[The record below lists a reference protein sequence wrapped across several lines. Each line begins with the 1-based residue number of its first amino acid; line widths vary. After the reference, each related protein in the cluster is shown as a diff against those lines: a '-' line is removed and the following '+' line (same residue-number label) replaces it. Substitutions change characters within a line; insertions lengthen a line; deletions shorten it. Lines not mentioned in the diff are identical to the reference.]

1 MSAQAYEFKA
11 EIQQLLNILVHS
23 LYTER
28 DIFLREL
35 ISNASDALSRVQ
47 FEMLTNRD
55 VLDPD
60 AELKITL
67 ECDKDART
75 LTIRDTGIGM
85 TRDEIVENLGTIAH
99 SGAAE
104 FLKKLQA
111 EKKPADVIGQFGVG
125 FYSVYMVA
133 DEVTVTSR
141 SYRPDAQAVRWT
153 SKGDNTYTLE
163 DAEKRDRGTEIVV
176 HLKEDAADYAQD
188 WKLKQIVK
196 KHSDFVSFP
205 IYSKDR
211 SVNQQTALWRQS
223 PREVTDEQYDNF
235 YKQLTLDFVAPL
247 LHIHFVADVPV
258 DVHAVL
264 FVPAK
269 RERGMFSLRKDDGLK
284 LYSRKILIQEYFKDL
299 LPPYFRF
306 VQGVVDSEDLPL
318 NVSRESIQNNR
329 AMAKLKST
337 LTHKVI
343 GELEALGQK
352 DAAKYAQFWKEF
364 GPFVKEGV
372 ATDAAQQADL
382 ARLLRFKTSRVSA
395 SDGDADAW
403 LSLSAYVERMK
414 DDQTSI
420 YYILGDDPA
429 SIARSPHL
437 DYFRKHDLQ
446 VLYLTD
452 PLDSFMVVTLKEFN
466 GKKLQNVDDAALDL
480 PASADQPIES
490 KMADADYAQ
499 LVARIKTVLGDKI
512 TEVRESKVLTDS
524 PCRLVSPE
532 EAAERDMQRVKRL
545 LGQDYE
551 IPRKIMEIN
560 RGHQMMADLAALAH
574 SGRNNTLLDASIQQL
589 YESALLVEGLLPN
602 PAEMASRIQL
612 LMEVALRNA

>member
-60 AELKITL
+60 AELKITI
-67 ECDKDART
+67 ECDTDART

-85 TRDEIVENLGTIAH
+85 TRDQIVENLGTIAH

-111 EKKPADVIGQFGVG
+111 EQKPADVIGQFGVG

-133 DEVTVTSR
+133 DKVAVTSR
-141 SYRPDAQAVRWT
+141 SYRPDAQAVHWT
-153 SKGDNTYTLE
+153 SKGDNTYTLA
-163 DAEKRDRGTEIVV
+163 DAEKIDRGTEIVV
-176 HLKEDAADYAQD
+176 HLKEDADDYAQD
-188 WKLKQIVK
+188 WKIEQIVK

-205 IYSKDR
+205 VYVKDR
-211 SVNQQTALWRQS
+211 AVNQQTALWRQS

-235 YKQLTLDFVAPL
+235 YRQLTLDFEAPL
-247 LHIHFVADVPV
+247 RHIHFVADVPV

-264 FVPAK
+264 FIPAK

-337 LTHKVI
+337 LTHKII
-343 GELEALGQK
+343 GELAELGEK

-364 GPFVKEGV
+364 GLYIKEGV
-372 ATDAAQQADL
+372 ATDEAQQADL
-382 ARLLRFKTSRVSA
+382 AKLLRFKTSRSGDEWVS
-395 SDGDADAW
+395 
-403 LSLSAYVERMK
+403 LPAYVQRMPA
-414 DDQTSI
+414 DQQAI
-420 YYILGDDPA
+420 YYILGDDLA

-437 DYFRKHDLQ
+437 DYFRKHELE

-452 PLDSFMVVTLKEFN
+452 PLDSFMVVTLKEFE
-466 GKKLQNVDDAALDL
+466 GKKLQNVDDAALEL
-480 PASADQPIES
+480 PPSADQPIES
-490 KMADADYAQ
+490 RVADDDYAQ

-512 TEVRESKVLTDS
+512 TDVRESQVLTDS

-551 IPRKIMEIN
+551 IPKKIMEIN
-560 RGHQMMADLAALAH
+560 RGHQLMADLAALAH
-574 SGRNNTLLDASIQQL
+574 SGRNDALLDASIQQL

-602 PAEMASRIQL
+602 PAEMAPRIQL
-612 LMEVALRNA
+612 LMEAALRNV

>member
-23 LYTER
+23 LYTDR

-47 FEMLTNRD
+47 FELLTNRD

-60 AELKITL
+60 AELKITI
-67 ECDKDART
+67 ECDKDNRE

-104 FLKKLQA
+104 FLKKLRA

-133 DEVTVTSR
+133 DEVAVTSR

-163 DAEKRDRGTEIVV
+163 DAEKSDRGTEIVV
-176 HLKEDAADYAQD
+176 HLKEDAAEYAQD
-188 WKLKQIVK
+188 WKIEQIIK

-205 IYSKDR
+205 IQMKDR
-211 SVNQQTALWRQS
+211 VVNQQTALWRQS

-235 YKQLTLDFVAPL
+235 YKQMTLDFEAPL

-258 DVHAVL
+258 DVHALL
-264 FVPAK
+264 FIPAK
-269 RERGMFSLRKDDGLK
+269 RERGMFSLRQDDGLK
-284 LYSRKILIQEYFKDL
+284 LYSRKVLIQEYFKDL
-299 LPPYFRF
+299 LPTYFRF

-318 NVSRESIQNNR
+318 NISRESIQNNR

-337 LTHKVI
+337 LTHKI
-343 GELEALGQK
+343 ISELEELGEK
-352 DAAKYAQFWKEF
+352 DTARYAQFWKEF
-364 GPFVKEGV
+364 GLFVKEGV

-382 ARLLRFKTSRVSA
+382 AKLLRFKTSRG
-395 SDGDADAW
+395 GDADAW
-403 LSLSAYVERMK
+403 VSLPAYVERMPA
-414 DDQTSI
+414 DQTSI

-437 DYFRKHDLQ
+437 DYFRKHDLE

-452 PLDSFMVVTLKEFN
+452 PLDSFMVVTLKDFG

-480 PASADQPIES
+480 PETEQPIES
-490 KMADADYAQ
+490 RVADADYAQ
-499 LVARIKTVLGDKI
+499 LVARIQNVLGDKI
-512 TEVRESKVLTDS
+512 TEVRESKMLTDS

-532 EAAERDMQRVKRL
+532 EASERDMQRVKRL

-551 IPRKIMEIN
+551 IPKKIMEIN
-560 RGHQMMADLAALAH
+560 RGHQLMGDLAALAH
-574 SGRNNTLLDASIQQL
+574 SGRNDALLDASIQQL

-602 PAEMASRIQL
+602 PAEMAPRIQL
-612 LMEVALRNA
+612 LMEAALRHA

>member
-1 MSAQAYEFKA
+1 MTTESHEFKA

-60 AELKITL
+60 AELKITI
-67 ECDKDART
+67 ECDKDAHT

-104 FLKKLQA
+104 FLKRLQA

-141 SYRPDAQAVRWT
+141 SYRPEAQAVRWT

-163 DAEKRDRGTEIVV
+163 EAEKADRGTEIAVTSEGRRRRIRRRTGRSSRSSRSTAILSRSRS
-176 HLKEDAADYAQD
+176 H
-188 WKLKQIVK
+188 VK
-196 KHSDFVSFP
+196 DHA
-205 IYSKDR
+205 
-211 SVNQQTALWRQS
+211 VNQQTALWRQS

-235 YKQLTLDFVAPL
+235 YKQLTLDFEAPL
-247 LHIHFVADVPV
+247 RHIHFVADVPV

-264 FVPAK
+264 YIPAK

-284 LYSRKILIQEYFKDL
+284 LYSRKMLIQEYFKDL

-337 LTHKVI
+337 LTHKLI
-343 GELEALGQK
+343 GELEELGEK
-352 DAAKYAQFWKEF
+352 DAAKYAT
-364 GPFVKEGV
+364 VLEGV
-372 ATDAAQQADL
+372 RPVHQGRRRDRRRAV
-382 ARLLRFKTSRVSA
+382 R
-395 SDGDADAW
+395 
-403 LSLSAYVERMK
+403 
-414 DDQTSI
+414 
-420 YYILGDDPA
+420 
-429 SIARSPHL
+429 
-437 DYFRKHDLQ
+437 
-446 VLYLTD
+446 
-452 PLDSFMVVTLKEFN
+452 
-466 GKKLQNVDDAALDL
+466 
-480 PASADQPIES
+480 PIW
-490 KMADADYAQ
+490 
-499 LVARIKTVLGDKI
+499 
-512 TEVRESKVLTDS
+512 
-524 PCRLVSPE
+524 
-532 EAAERDMQRVKRL
+532 
-545 LGQDYE
+545 
-551 IPRKIMEIN
+551 
-560 RGHQMMADLAALAH
+560 
-574 SGRNNTLLDASIQQL
+574 RNCC
-589 YESALLVEGLLPN
+589 
-602 PAEMASRIQL
+602 ASRPIAAATSGCRWQPTSSG
-612 LMEVALRNA
+612 

>member
-1 MSAQAYEFKA
+1 MTTESYQFKA

-60 AELKITL
+60 AELKITI
-67 ECDKDART
+67 ECDQDNRK
-75 LTIRDTGIGM
+75 LIIRDTGIGM

-111 EKKPADVIGQFGVG
+111 EQKPADVIGQFGVG

-153 SKGDNTYTLE
+153 SQGDNTYTLE
-163 DAEKRDRGTEIVV
+163 DAEKTDRGTEIVV
-176 HLKEDAADYAQD
+176 HLKEDAAEYAQD
-188 WKLKQIVK
+188 WKIEQIIK

-205 IYSKDR
+205 ISVKDH
-211 SVNQQTALWRQS
+211 VANQQTALWRQS

-235 YKQLTLDFVAPL
+235 YKQLTLDFEAPL
-247 LHIHFVADVPV
+247 RHIHFVADVPV

-264 FVPAK
+264 FIPAK

-284 LYSRKILIQEYFKDL
+284 LYSRKILIQEYFKEL
-299 LPPYFRF
+299 LPAYFRF

-337 LTHKVI
+337 LTHKLI
-343 GELEALGQK
+343 GELAELGEK
-352 DAAKYAQFWKEF
+352 DAAKYAQFWQEF
-364 GPFVKEGV
+364 GLFVKEGV
-372 ATDAAQQADL
+372 ATDLAQQADL
-382 ARLLRFKTSRVSA
+382 AKLLRFKTSRSGEEWVS
-395 SDGDADAW
+395 
-403 LSLSAYVERMK
+403 LPQYVERMQAEQK
-414 DDQTSI
+414 AI

-437 DYFRKHDLQ
+437 DYFRKHELE

-452 PLDSFMVVTLKEFN
+452 PLDSFMVVALKDFA
-466 GKKLQNVDDAALDL
+466 GQPLQNVDDAKLDL
-480 PASADQPIES
+480 PEAADQPLES
-490 KMADADYAQ
+490 KVADDDYAQ
-499 LVARIKTVLGDKI
+499 LVARFKTVLGDKI

-551 IPRKIMEIN
+551 IPKKIMEIN
-560 RGHQMMADLAALAH
+560 RGHQLMADLAALAH
-574 SGRNNTLLDASIQQL
+574 NGRNDALLDASIQQL

-602 PAEMASRIQL
+602 PAEMAPRIQM
-612 LMEVALRNA
+612 LMEAAVRHA

>member
-60 AELKITL
+60 AELKITI
-67 ECDKDART
+67 ECDKDGRT
-75 LTIRDTGIGM
+75 LTIRDAGIGM

-111 EKKPADVIGQFGVG
+111 EQKPADVIGQFGVG

-133 DEVTVTSR
+133 DEVAVTSR
-141 SYRPDAQAVRWT
+141 SYRPDAQAVHWT

-163 DAEKRDRGTEIVV
+163 DAEKTDRGTEIVV
-176 HLKEDAADYAQD
+176 HLKEDAAEYAQD
-188 WKLKQIVK
+188 WKIEQIVK

-205 IYSKDR
+205 IQVKDR
-211 SVNQQTALWRQS
+211 AVNQQTALWRQS

-235 YKQLTLDFVAPL
+235 YKQLTLDFEAPL
-247 LHIHFVADVPV
+247 RHIHFVADVPV

-264 FVPAK
+264 FIPAK
-269 RERGMFSLRKDDGLK
+269 RERGMFGLRKDDGLK
-284 LYSRKILIQEYFKDL
+284 LYSRKILIQEYFKDM

-337 LTHKVI
+337 LTHKLI
-343 GELEALGQK
+343 GELAELGEK

-364 GPFVKEGV
+364 GLYIKEGV
-372 ATDAAQQADL
+372 ATDEAQQADL
-382 ARLLRFKTSRVSA
+382 AKLLRFKTSRSGDEWVS
-395 SDGDADAW
+395 
-403 LSLSAYVERMK
+403 LPAYVQRM
-414 DDQTSI
+414 QTEQSAI
-420 YYILGDDPA
+420 YYILGDDLA

-437 DYFRKHDLQ
+437 DYFRKHELE

-452 PLDSFMVVTLKEFN
+452 PLDSFMVVTLKEFE
-466 GKKLQNVDDAALDL
+466 GKKLQNVDDAALEL
-480 PASADQPIES
+480 PPSADQPIES
-490 KMADADYAQ
+490 RVADDDYAQ

-512 TEVRESKVLTDS
+512 TDVRESQVLTDS

-532 EAAERDMQRVKRL
+532 VAAERDMQRVKRL

-551 IPRKIMEIN
+551 IPKKIMEIN
-560 RGHQMMADLAALAH
+560 RGHQLDGRPGRAGAQRPERCAARREHSAAL
-574 SGRNNTLLDASIQQL
+574 
-589 YESALLVEGLLPN
+589 
-602 PAEMASRIQL
+602 
-612 LMEVALRNA
+612 

>member
-1 MSAQAYEFKA
+1 
-11 EIQQLLNILVHS
+11 VVDH
-23 LYTER
+23 
-28 DIFLREL
+28 
-35 ISNASDALSRVQ
+35 
-47 FEMLTNRD
+47 
-55 VLDPD
+55 D
-60 AELKITL
+60 AELKITIA
-67 ECDKDART
+67 CDQDART

-104 FLKKLQA
+104 FLKRLQA

-133 DEVTVTSR
+133 DEVSVTSR
-141 SYRPDAQAVRWT
+141 SYLPEAQAVRWT
-153 SKGDNTYTLE
+153 SRGDNTYTLE
-163 DAEKRDRGTEIVV
+163 DAEQAERGTEIVV
-176 HLKEDAADYAQD
+176 RLKEDAAEYAQD
-188 WKLKQIVK
+188 WKIEQIVK

-205 IYSKDR
+205 IQVKDR
-211 SVNQQTALWRQS
+211 VVNQQTALWRQA

-235 YKQLTLDFVAPL
+235 YKQLTLDFEAPL

-264 FVPAK
+264 FIPAK
-269 RERGMFSLRKDDGLK
+269 HERGMFSLRKDDGLK
-284 LYSRKILIQEYFKDL
+284 LYSRKVLIQEYFKDL
-299 LPPYFRF
+299 LPSYFRF

-337 LTHKVI
+337 LTHKAL
-343 GELEALGQK
+343 GELEELGQK

-364 GPFVKEGV
+364 GLFIKEGV

-382 ARLLRFKTSRVSA
+382 AKLLRFKTSRS
-395 SDGDADAW
+395 GDEW
-403 LSLSAYVERMK
+403 ISLLTYVERLQA
-414 DDQTSI
+414 DQSAI
-420 YYILGDDPA
+420 YYILGDDLA
-429 SIARSPHL
+429 SVARSPHL
-437 DYFRKHDLQ
+437 DYFRKHDLE

-452 PLDSFMVVTLKEFN
+452 PLDSFMVVALKEFN

-480 PASADQPIES
+480 PAAADQPIES
-490 KMADADYAQ
+490 KVADDDYAQ

-512 TEVRESKVLTDS
+512 TEVRESKVLSDS

-551 IPRKIMEIN
+551 IPKKIMEIN
-560 RGHQMMADLAALAH
+560 RGHQMMADLAALAR
-574 SGRNNTLLDASIQQL
+574 SGRNDALLDASIQQL
-589 YESALLVEGLLPN
+589 YESALLMEGLLPN
-602 PAEMASRIQL
+602 PAEMAPRIQM
-612 LMEVALRNA
+612 LMEAALHNA

>member
-1 MSAQAYEFKA
+1 MSTQAYEFKA

-60 AELKITL
+60 AELKITI
-67 ECDKDART
+67 ECDKDNRK
-75 LTIRDTGIGM
+75 LIIRDTGIGM

-104 FLKKLQA
+104 FLKRLQA

-133 DEVTVTSR
+133 DEVAVTSR

-153 SKGDNTYTLE
+153 SKGDNTYALE
-163 DAEKRDRGTEIVV
+163 DADKIDRGTEIVV
-176 HLKEDAADYAQD
+176 QLKEDAAEYAQD
-188 WKLKQIVK
+188 WKIEQIVK

-205 IYSKDR
+205 IEVKDR
-211 SVNQQTALWRQS
+211 AVNQQTALWRQA

-235 YKQLTLDFVAPL
+235 YRQLTLDFEAPL
-247 LHIHFVADVPV
+247 RHIHFVADVPV

-264 FVPAK
+264 FIPAK

-284 LYSRKILIQEYFKDL
+284 LYSRKILIQEYFKEL
-299 LPPYFRF
+299 LPTYFRF

-337 LTHKVI
+337 LTHKLI
-343 GELEALGQK
+343 GELEELGEKEPTQ
-352 DAAKYAQFWKEF
+352 YAQFWHEF
-364 GPFVKEGV
+364 GIFVKEGV
-372 ATDAAQQADL
+372 ATDVAQQADL
-382 ARLLRFKTSRVSA
+382 AKLLRFKTSR
-395 SDGDADAW
+395 DGDADAW
-403 LSLSAYVERMK
+403 VSLPTYVERMK
-414 DDQTSI
+414 PEQDAI
-420 YYILGDDPA
+420 YYILGDDVH
-429 SIARSPHL
+429 SIANSPHL
-437 DYFRKHDLQ
+437 DYFRKHELE

-452 PLDSFMVVTLKEFN
+452 PLDSFMVVALKDFN
-466 GKKLQNVDDAALDL
+466 GKPLQNVDDAKLDL
-480 PASADQPIES
+480 PAAADQPIES
-490 KMADADYAQ
+490 KVADDDYAQ

-551 IPRKIMEIN
+551 IPKKIMEIN
-560 RGHQMMADLAALAH
+560 RGHQLMADLAALAH
-574 SGRNNTLLDASIQQL
+574 SGRNDALLDASIQQL
-589 YESALLVEGLLPN
+589 YESALLVEGLLPS
-602 PAEMASRIQL
+602 PAEMAPRIQL
-612 LMEVALRNA
+612 LMEAALRHA

>member
-60 AELKITL
+60 AELKITI
-67 ECDKDART
+67 ECDKDNRK
-75 LTIRDTGIGM
+75 LIIRDTGIGM

-141 SYRPDAQAVRWT
+141 SYRLDAPAVRWT
-153 SKGDNTYTLE
+153 SKGDNTYSLE
-163 DAEKRDRGTEIVV
+163 DAEKTDRGTEIVV
-176 HLKEDAADYAQD
+176 HLKEDAAEHAQD
-188 WKLKQIVK
+188 WKIEQIIK

-205 IYSKDR
+205 ISVKDH
-211 SVNQQTALWRQS
+211 VANQQTALWRQA
-223 PREVTDEQYDNF
+223 PREVTDEQYDSF
-235 YKQLTLDFVAPL
+235 YKQLTLDFEAPL
-247 LHIHFVADVPV
+247 RHIHFVADVPV

-264 FVPAK
+264 FIPAK

-299 LPPYFRF
+299 LPQYFRF

-329 AMAKLKST
+329 AMAKLKAT
-337 LTHKVI
+337 LTHKLI
-343 GELEALGQK
+343 GELEELGEK
-352 DAAKYAQFWKEF
+352 DAAKYAQFWTEF
-364 GPFVKEGV
+364 GVFVKEGV
-372 ATDAAQQADL
+372 ATDVTQQAEL
-382 ARLLRFKTSRVSA
+382 AKLLRFKTSRSSDAAAWVS
-395 SDGDADAW
+395 
-403 LSLSAYVERMK
+403 LPTYVERMQAEQK
-414 DDQTSI
+414 AI
-420 YYILGDDPA
+420 YYILGDDA
-429 SIARSPHL
+429 HSIARSPHL
-437 DYFRKHDLQ
+437 DYFRKHDLE
-446 VLYLTD
+446 VLFLSD
-452 PLDSFMVVTLKEFN
+452 PLDSFMVVALKDFD
-466 GKKLQNVDDAALDL
+466 GKPLQNVDDAKLDL
-480 PASADQPIES
+480 PAAADQPIES
-490 KMADADYAQ
+490 KVADDDYAQ

-512 TEVRESKVLTDS
+512 TEVRESKVLSDS

-532 EAAERDMQRVKRL
+532 DAAERDMQRVKRL

-551 IPRKIMEIN
+551 IPKKIMEIN
-560 RGHQMMADLAALAH
+560 RGHQLMADLASLAH
-574 SGRNNTLLDASIQQL
+574 SGRNDALLAASIQQL
-589 YESALLVEGLLPN
+589 YESALLMEGLLPN
-602 PAEMASRIQL
+602 PAEMAPRIQL
-612 LMEVALRNA
+612 LMEAALRNA

>member
-11 EIQQLLNILVHS
+11 EIQELLNILVHS

-47 FEMLTNRD
+47 FEMLTNREVVD
-55 VLDPD
+55 HD

-67 ECDKDART
+67 EGDKDART

-141 SYRPDAQAVRWT
+141 SYRLDAQAVRWT

-163 DAEKRDRGTEIVV
+163 DAEKTDRGTEIVV
-176 HLKEDAADYAQD
+176 HLKEDAAEYAQD
-188 WKLKQIVK
+188 WKIEQIIK

-205 IYSKDR
+205 IHLKDR
-211 SVNQQTALWRQS
+211 VINQQTALWRQA
-223 PREVTDEQYDNF
+223 PREVTDEQYANF
-235 YKQLTLDFVAPL
+235 YKQLTLDFEAPL

-258 DVHAVL
+258 DAHAVL
-264 FVPAK
+264 FIPAK

-299 LPPYFRF
+299 LPAYFRF
-306 VQGVVDSEDLPL
+306 IQGVVDSEDLPL

-337 LTHKVI
+337 LTHKLI
-343 GELEALGQK
+343 SELEELGQK

-364 GPFVKEGV
+364 GVFVKEGV
-372 ATDAAQQADL
+372 ATDIAQQADL
-382 ARLLRFKTSRVSA
+382 AKLLRFKTSRSSDDWVSLA
-395 SDGDADAW
+395 
-403 LSLSAYVERMK
+403 AYAERMSA
-414 DDQTSI
+414 DQTAI

-437 DYFRKHDLQ
+437 DYFRKHDLE

-452 PLDSFMVVTLKEFN
+452 PLDSFMVVSLKDFN
-466 GKKLQNVDDAALDL
+466 GKKLQNVDDAKLDL
-480 PASADQPIES
+480 PAADQPIAS
-490 KMADADYAQ
+490 KMADDDYAQ
-499 LVARIKTVLGDKI
+499 LIARIKTVLGDKI

-532 EAAERDMQRVKRL
+532 DAAERDMQRVKRL

-551 IPRKIMEIN
+551 IPKKIMEIN

-574 SGRNNTLLDASIQQL
+574 TGRNDALLDASIQQL
-589 YESALLVEGLLPN
+589 YESALLMEGLLPN
-602 PAEMASRIQL
+602 PAEMAPRIQL
-612 LMEVALRNA
+612 LMEAALRNA

>member
-67 ECDKDART
+67 ECDQDART

-133 DEVTVTSR
+133 DEVTVTSH
-141 SYRPDAQAVRWT
+141 SYRPDARAVRWT
-153 SKGDNTYTLE
+153 SQGDNTYTLE
-163 DAEKRDRGTEIVV
+163 DAEQAERGTEVV
-176 HLKEDAADYAQD
+176 VRLKEDAAEYAQD
-188 WKLKQIVK
+188 WKIEQIVK

-205 IYSKDR
+205 IYLKER
-211 SVNQQTALWRQS
+211 AVNQQTALWRQS
-223 PREVTDEQYDNF
+223 PREVTAEQYDNF
-235 YKQLTLDFVAPL
+235 YRQLTLDFEAPL

-264 FVPAK
+264 FIPAK

-299 LPPYFRF
+299 LPSYFRF

-343 GELEALGQK
+343 GELEELGEK
-352 DAAKYAQFWKEF
+352 DAAKYVQFWKEF
-364 GPFVKEGV
+364 GLYVKEGV
-372 ATDAAQQADL
+372 ATDAGQQADL
-382 ARLLRFKTSRVSA
+382 AKLLRFKTNRSGEEWV
-395 SDGDADAW
+395 
-403 LSLSAYVERMK
+403 SLSTYIERMK
-414 DDQTSI
+414 ADQPAI

-437 DYFRKHDLQ
+437 DYFRQHDLE

-452 PLDSFMVVTLKEFN
+452 PLDSFLVVALKDFN
-466 GKKLQNVDDAALDL
+466 GKPLQNVDDAKLDL
-480 PASADQPIES
+480 PSTADQPIVS
-490 KMADADYAQ
+490 KVADDDYAQ

-551 IPRKIMEIN
+551 IPKKIMEIN
-560 RGHQMMADLAALAH
+560 RGHQLMADLAALAH
-574 SGRNNTLLDASIQQL
+574 SGRNDALLDASIQQL

-602 PAEMASRIQL
+602 PAEMAPRIQM
-612 LMEVALRNA
+612 LMEAALHNA

>member
-47 FEMLTNRD
+47 FEMLTNRA

-60 AELKITL
+60 AELRITI

-75 LTIRDTGIGM
+75 LTIRDTGVGM

-133 DEVTVTSR
+133 DEVTVTSH
-141 SYRPDAQAVRWT
+141 SYRPEATAVRWT
-153 SKGDNTYTLE
+153 SKGDNTYSLE
-163 DAEKRDRGTEIVV
+163 DADKSDRGTEIVV
-176 HLKEDAADYAQD
+176 RLKEDAAEYAQE
-188 WKLKQIVK
+188 WKIEQIVK

-205 IYSKDR
+205 IQVKER
-211 SVNQQTALWRQS
+211 AVNQQTALWRQS

-235 YKQLTLDFVAPL
+235 YKQLTLDFEAPL
-247 LHIHFVADVPV
+247 LHIHYVADVPV

-264 FVPAK
+264 FMPAR

-299 LPPYFRF
+299 LPTYFRF

-343 GELEALGQK
+343 GELEELGQK

-364 GPFVKEGV
+364 GPFIKEGV

-382 ARLLRFKTSRVSA
+382 ARLLRFKSSH
-395 SDGDADAW
+395 DGDDWA
-403 LSLSAYVERMK
+403 SLGVYVERMK
-414 DDQTSI
+414 PEQSSI

-437 DYFRKHDLQ
+437 DYFRKHELE

-452 PLDSFMVVTLKEFN
+452 PLDSFMVVSLKEFN

-480 PASADQPIES
+480 PKDEQPVES
-490 KMADADYAQ
+490 KVADADYAQ
-499 LVARIKTVLGDKI
+499 LVARIKIVLGDKV
-512 TEVRESKVLTDS
+512 TDVRESKVLTDS

-551 IPRKIMEIN
+551 IPKKIMEIN
-560 RGHQMMADLAALAH
+560 RGHQLMADLAALAH
-574 SGRNNTLLDASIQQL
+574 SGRNDALLDASIQQL
-589 YESALLVEGLLPN
+589 YESALLLEGLLPN
-602 PAEMASRIQL
+602 PAEMAPRIQL
-612 LMEVALRNA
+612 LMEAALRNA

>member
-47 FEMLTNRD
+47 FETLTNRD

-60 AELKITL
+60 AELKIVI
-67 ECDKDART
+67 ECDKDNRK
-75 LTIRDTGIGM
+75 LIIRDTGIGM

-104 FLKKLQA
+104 FLRKLQA

-141 SYRPDAQAVRWT
+141 SYRADATAVRWT

-163 DAEKRDRGTEIVV
+163 DAAKTDRGTEILV
-176 HLKEDAADYAQD
+176 HLKEDAAEYAQD
-188 WKLKQIVK
+188 WKIEQIIK

-205 IYSKDR
+205 INVKDH
-211 SVNQQTALWRQS
+211 VANQQTALWRQS

-235 YKQLTLDFVAPL
+235 YKQLTLDFEAPL
-247 LHIHFVADVPV
+247 RHVHFVADVPV

-264 FVPAK
+264 FIPAK

-284 LYSRKILIQEYFKDL
+284 LYSRKVLIQEYFKDL
-299 LPPYFRF
+299 LPQYFRF

-329 AMAKLKST
+329 AMAKLKAT
-337 LTHKVI
+337 LTHKLI
-343 GELEALGQK
+343 GELEELGEK
-352 DAAKYAQFWKEF
+352 DAAKYAQFWTEF
-364 GPFVKEGV
+364 GVFVKEGV
-372 ATDAAQQADL
+372 ATDVTQQAEL
-382 ARLLRFKTSRVSA
+382 AKLLRFKTSRSSDAAAWVS
-395 SDGDADAW
+395 
-403 LSLSAYVERMK
+403 LPTYVERMQAEQK
-414 DDQTSI
+414 AI
-420 YYILGDDPA
+420 YYILGDDA
-429 SIARSPHL
+429 HSIARSPHL
-437 DYFRKHDLQ
+437 DYFRKHDLE
-446 VLYLTD
+446 VLFLSD
-452 PLDSFMVVTLKEFN
+452 PLDSFMVVALKDFD
-466 GKKLQNVDDAALDL
+466 GKPLQNVDDAKLDL
-480 PASADQPIES
+480 PAAADQPIES
-490 KMADADYAQ
+490 KVADDDYAQ

-512 TEVRESKVLTDS
+512 TDVRESKVLSDS

-532 EAAERDMQRVKRL
+532 DAAERDMQRVKRL

-551 IPRKIMEIN
+551 IPKKIMEIN
-560 RGHQMMADLAALAH
+560 RGHQLMADLAALAH
-574 SGRNNTLLDASIQQL
+574 SGRNDALLDASIQQL
-589 YESALLVEGLLPN
+589 YESALLMEGLLPN
-602 PAEMASRIQL
+602 PAEMAPRIQL
-612 LMEVALRNA
+612 LMEAALRNA

>member
-47 FEMLTNRD
+47 FEMLTNRE
-55 VLDPD
+55 VVDPD
-60 AELKITL
+60 AELKITI
-67 ECDKDART
+67 ECDQDAHT
-75 LTIRDTGIGM
+75 LTIRDTGVGM

-141 SYRPDAQAVRWT
+141 SYRPEAQAVRWT

-163 DAEKRDRGTEIVV
+163 NAEKADRGTEIVV
-176 HLKEDAADYAQD
+176 RLKEDAIEYAQD
-188 WKLKQIVK
+188 WKIEQIIK

-205 IYSKDR
+205 IQVKDR
-211 SVNQQTALWRQS
+211 AVNQQTALWRQA

-235 YKQLTLDFVAPL
+235 YKQLTLDFEAPL
-247 LHIHFVADVPV
+247 RHIHFVADVPV
-258 DVHAVL
+258 DVHALL
-264 FVPAK
+264 FIPAR

-306 VQGVVDSEDLPL
+306 IQGVVDSEDLPL

-343 GELEALGQK
+343 GELEELGEK

-364 GPFVKEGV
+364 GLFVKEGV
-372 ATDAAQQADL
+372 ATDPTQQAEL
-382 ARLLRFKTSRVSA
+382 AKLLRFKTNRGGEEWVS
-395 SDGDADAW
+395 
-403 LSLSAYVERMK
+403 LPAYVERMK
-414 DDQTSI
+414 ADQASI

-429 SIARSPHL
+429 SITRSPHL
-437 DYFRKHDLQ
+437 DYFRKHELE

-452 PLDSFMVVTLKEFN
+452 PLDSFMVVSLKEFN

-480 PASADQPIES
+480 PPEADQPIAS
-490 KMADADYAQ
+490 KVADDDYAQ

-512 TEVRESKVLTDS
+512 TAVRESKVLTDS

-551 IPRKIMEIN
+551 IPKKIMEIN
-560 RGHQMMADLAALAH
+560 RGHQMMADLAALAR
-574 SGRNNTLLDASIQQL
+574 SGQNDVLLDASIQQL

-602 PAEMASRIQL
+602 PAEMAPRIQL
-612 LMEVALRNA
+612 LMEAALRRA

>member
-35 ISNASDALSRVQ
+35 ISNAPDALSRVQ

-60 AELKITL
+60 AELKITI

-85 TRDEIVENLGTIAH
+85 TRDEVVENLGTIAH

-133 DEVTVTSR
+133 DEVSVTSR
-141 SYRPDAQAVRWT
+141 SYRLDAAAVRWT

-163 DAEKRDRGTEIVV
+163 EVEKADRGTEIRVT
-176 HLKEDAADYAQD
+176 LKEDALEYAEE
-188 WKLKQIVK
+188 WKIEQIIK

-205 IYSKDR
+205 ITVKDHTA
-211 SVNQQTALWRQS
+211 NQQTALWRQS
-223 PREVTDEQYDNF
+223 PREVTAEQYDNF
-235 YKQLTLDFVAPL
+235 YKQLTLDFEAPL
-247 LHIHFVADVPV
+247 RHVHFVADVPV

-264 FVPAK
+264 YIPAK
-269 RERGMFSLRKDDGLK
+269 RERNMFSLRKEDGLK
-284 LYSRKILIQEYFKDL
+284 LYCRKVLIQEYFKDL

-337 LTHKVI
+337 LTHKLI
-343 GELEALGQK
+343 GELDELGK
-352 DAAKYAQFWKEF
+352 EDAAKYAMFWKEF
-364 GPFVKEGV
+364 GPFIKEGV
-372 ATDAAQQADL
+372 ATEPSSQTDL
-382 ARLLRFKTSRVSA
+382 AKLLRFKSNRGGDDWVSLA
-395 SDGDADAW
+395 
-403 LSLSAYVERMK
+403 AYVERMQPEQ
-414 DDQTSI
+414 DAI
-420 YYILGDDPA
+420 YYILGDDVH
-429 SIARSPHL
+429 SIASSPHL
-437 DYFRKHDLQ
+437 DYFRKHELE
-446 VLYLTD
+446 VLYLTEA
-452 PLDSFMVVTLKEFN
+452 LDSFMVVTLKDFN
-466 GKKLQNVDDAALDL
+466 GKKLQNVDDAQLDL
-480 PASADQPIES
+480 PASTDQPIES
-490 KMADADYAQ
+490 KVADADYAQ
-499 LVARIKTVLGDKI
+499 LVTRIKTVLGDKI

-532 EAAERDMQRVKRL
+532 EAAERDTVLTERVKRL

-551 IPRKIMEIN
+551 IPKKIMEIN
-560 RGHQMMADLAALAH
+560 RGHQLMADLAALAH
-574 SGRNNTLLDASIQQL
+574 SGRNDALLDASIQQL

-602 PAEMASRIQL
+602 PAEMAPRIQL
-612 LMEVALRNA
+612 LMEAALRSA

>member
-1 MSAQAYEFKA
+1 MTTESYQFKA

-47 FEMLTNRD
+47 FDMLTNRD

-60 AELKITL
+60 AELKITVV
-67 ECDKDART
+67 CDADART

-111 EKKPADVIGQFGVG
+111 EQKPADVIGQFGVG

-141 SYRPDAQAVRWT
+141 SYRPEAQAVRWT
-153 SKGDNTYTLE
+153 SKGDNTYSLE
-163 DAEKRDRGTEIVV
+163 DAEKSDRGTEIVV
-176 HLKEDAADYAQD
+176 RLKEDAAEYAQE
-188 WKLKQIVK
+188 WKIEQIVK

-205 IYSKDR
+205 IYVKER
-211 SVNQQTALWRQS
+211 AVNQQTALWRQS
-223 PREVTDEQYDNF
+223 PREVTAEQYDNF
-235 YKQLTLDFVAPL
+235 YKQLTLDFEAPL
-247 LHIHFVADVPV
+247 LHVHFVADVPV

-264 FVPAK
+264 FIPAK

-299 LPPYFRF
+299 LPSYFRF

-343 GELEALGQK
+343 GELEELGEK

-364 GPFVKEGV
+364 GLFVKEGI
-372 ATDAAQQADL
+372 ATDVAQQADL
-382 ARLLRFKTSRVSA
+382 AKLLRFKTSHDGAEEWVS
-395 SDGDADAW
+395 
-403 LSLSAYVERMK
+403 LPAYVERMK

-420 YYILGDDPA
+420 YYILGDD
-429 SIARSPHL
+429 
-437 DYFRKHDLQ
+437 
-446 VLYLTD
+446 
-452 PLDSFMVVTLKEFN
+452 
-466 GKKLQNVDDAALDL
+466 
-480 PASADQPIES
+480 
-490 KMADADYAQ
+490 
-499 LVARIKTVLGDKI
+499 
-512 TEVRESKVLTDS
+512 
-524 PCRLVSPE
+524 
-532 EAAERDMQRVKRL
+532 
-545 LGQDYE
+545 
-551 IPRKIMEIN
+551 
-560 RGHQMMADLAALAH
+560 LA
-574 SGRNNTLLDASIQQL
+574 
-589 YESALLVEGLLPN
+589 
-602 PAEMASRIQL
+602 
-612 LMEVALRNA
+612 

>member
-1 MSAQAYEFKA
+1 MSAQAFEFKA

-55 VLDPD
+55 VVDPD

-85 TRDEIVENLGTIAH
+85 TRAEIVENLGTIAH

-111 EKKPADVIGQFGVG
+111 ERKPADVIGQFGVG

-153 SKGDNTYTLE
+153 SRGDNTYTLE
-163 DAEKRDRGTEIVV
+163 DAEQSERGTAIVV
-176 HLKEDAADYAQD
+176 QLKEDAADYAQD
-188 WKLKQIVK
+188 WTIEQIVK

-211 SVNQQTALWRQS
+211 VVNQQTALWRQS

-235 YKQLTLDFVAPL
+235 YRQMTLDFEAPL

-269 RERGMFSLRKDDGLK
+269 HERGMFSLRTDDGLR

-343 GELEALGQK
+343 GELQELGEK
-352 DAAKYAQFWKEF
+352 DAARYAQFWKVF
-364 GPFVKEGV
+364 GLFVKEGV
-372 ATDAAQQADL
+372 ATDAAQQGDL
-382 ARLLRFKTSRVSA
+382 ARLLRFKTSRS
-395 SDGDADAW
+395 GDAW
-403 LSLSAYVERMK
+403 VSLPAYVERMQ
-414 DDQTSI
+414 DEQTSI

-429 SIARSPHL
+429 SITRSPHL
-437 DYFRKHDLQ
+437 DYFRKHDLE

-466 GKKLQNVDDAALDL
+466 GKQLQNVDDAALVL
-480 PASADQPIES
+480 PASAEQPIES
-490 KMADADYAQ
+490 KVTDADYAQ
-499 LVARIKTVLGDKI
+499 LVARVKTVLGDKV

-551 IPRKIMEIN
+551 IPRKIMELN
-560 RGHQMMADLAALAH
+560 RGHQLMADLAALAH
-574 SGRNNTLLDASIQQL
+574 SGRNDMLLDASIQQL

-612 LMEVALRNA
+612 LMEAALRNA

>member
-1 MSAQAYEFKA
+1 
-11 EIQQLLNILVHS
+11 

-60 AELKITL
+60 AELKITI
-67 ECDKDART
+67 EGDKDNRT

-133 DEVTVTSR
+133 DAVTVTSR

-163 DAEKRDRGTEIVV
+163 DAEKAERGTEIVV
-176 HLKEDAADYAQD
+176 QLKEDAAEYAQD
-188 WKLKQIVK
+188 WKIEQIVK

-205 IYSKDR
+205 ITLKER
-211 SVNQQTALWRQS
+211 TVNQQTALWRQS

-235 YKQLTLDFVAPL
+235 YKQMTLDFGAPL

-258 DVHAVL
+258 DVHAML
-264 FVPAK
+264 FIPAK
-269 RERGMFSLRKDDGLK
+269 HERGMFSLRKDDGLK

-299 LPPYFRF
+299 LPSYFRF

-329 AMAKLKST
+329 ALAKLKST
-337 LTHKVI
+337 LAHKVI
-343 GELEALGQK
+343 GELEELGQK

-364 GPFVKEGV
+364 GLFIKEGV

-382 ARLLRFKTSRVSA
+382 AKLLRFKTNRS
-395 SDGDADAW
+395 GDADTW
-403 LSLSAYVERMK
+403 VSLPAYVERMK
-414 DDQTSI
+414 ADQTSI
-420 YYILGDDPA
+420 YYILGDDLA

-437 DYFRKHDLQ
+437 DYFRKHDLE

-452 PLDSFMVVTLKEFN
+452 PLDSFMVVTLKDFS

-480 PASADQPIES
+480 PKADQPIES
-490 KMADADYAQ
+490 KVTDTDYAQ
-499 LVARIKTVLGDKI
+499 LVARLKTVLGDKI

-532 EAAERDMQRVKRL
+532 EATERDMQRVKRL

-551 IPRKIMEIN
+551 IPKKIMEIN
-560 RGHQMMADLAALAH
+560 RGHQLIADMAALAH
-574 SGRNNTLLDASIQQL
+574 SGKNDVLLDASIQQL

-602 PAEMASRIQL
+602 PAEMAPRIQL
-612 LMEVALRNA
+612 LMEAALHRA